1 MSIQLVQLAKAA
13 APVTPMTKAALQWV
27 AYWREFNGV
36 EKFGAI
42 VKVGGR
48 LYVNPERFA
57 AWMATGPTISPP
69 GLKKRTA
76 AAERAA

>member
-1 MSIQLVQLAKAA
+1 MSVQLVPLAKAA
-13 APVTPMTKAALQWV
+13 QPVTPMSRSSLQWV
-27 AYWREFNGV
+27 AFWRDFNGV

-48 LYVNPERFA
+48 LYVDPQKFL

-69 GLKKRTA
+69 GLKKPKVA
-76 AAERAA
+76 A

>member
-1 MSIQLVQLAKAA
+1 MSIHLVPLAKAA
-13 APVTPMTKAALQWV
+13 RPVTPMTRSALQWV

-48 LYVNPERFA
+48 LYCNPERFT

-69 GLKKRTA
+69 GLKKPKA
-76 AAERAA
+76 IPARAA